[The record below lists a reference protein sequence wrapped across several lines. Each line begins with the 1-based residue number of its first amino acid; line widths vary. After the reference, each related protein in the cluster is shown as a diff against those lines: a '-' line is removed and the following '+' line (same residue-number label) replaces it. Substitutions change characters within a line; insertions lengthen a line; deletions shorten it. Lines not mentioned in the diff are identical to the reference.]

1 MIKVGP
7 PLPRWQASALSFCAA
22 SLVSLIGNLSF
33 TVWATTRAGSNIQ
46 NGVGVL
52 SDEASCEKVKRM
64 NTGIH
69 VMINVLSTVLLAGSN
84 YCMQSL
90 SAPTRAQIDEAH
102 RKAKWVDVGVPSI
115 RNLFCA
121 VSWGNVVLWVLL
133 SLSSLPLHLL

>member
-1 MIKVGP
+1 MFQVDP
-7 PLPRWQASALSFCAA
+7 PLSRWQASALLFCAA
-22 SLVSLIGNLSF
+22 SLAALIGNLSF

-52 SDEASCEKVKRM
+52 ANEASCEKVKSM
-64 NTGIH
+64 NTAIH

-102 RKAKWVDVGVPSI
+102 RKAQWVDVGVPSV
-115 RNLFCA
+115 RNLYCA
-121 VSWGNVVLWVLL
+121 VSRGNLVLWVLL